1 MFGDPLNQPTIY
13 RILRGL
19 LTGGLPYES
28 WVKKYHL
35 NLPDARISD
44 IGCGPADIL
53 RFVDAN
59 CLPEFYLGLDINRNY
74 LETAKQNALKK
85 NISSCFLEIDLES
98 LSSDKKSQINF
109 IGVMEKY
116 SINTVLLL
124 GVIHHLTDESVKSLL
139 SILGKSATVETIITQ
154 DITFLPNN
162 FINNI
167 FARLD
172 RGEFVRT
179 PDVYDELLNDCDW
192 TVKNMTWSN
201 PGLCAI
207 KYIHFELTKT

>member
-85 NISSCFLEIDLES
+85 IFPLVFSKLIWS
-98 LSSDKKSQINF
+98 L
-109 IGVMEKY
+109 Y
-116 SINTVLLL
+116 L
-124 GVIHHLTDESVKSLL
+124 
-139 SILGKSATVETIITQ
+139 
-154 DITFLPNN
+154 
-162 FINNI
+162 
-167 FARLD
+167 
-172 RGEFVRT
+172 
-179 PDVYDELLNDCDW
+179 
-192 TVKNMTWSN
+192 
-201 PGLCAI
+201 
-207 KYIHFELTKT
+207 LTKNHKLILLALWKSTR